1 MMYTNLT
8 SPLGEVTV
16 TAENGALTGFW
27 FVGQKYYPEI
37 TDLWIKKPENK
48 VFTELDKWLTRYFD
62 GENTPFPL
70 RVEPKGTA
78 FQKAVWH
85 ELSLIPYGSVTT
97 YGKIALKS
105 GGSKGYS
112 QAVGTAVGHNP
123 ISVIIPCH
131 RVVGTGGE
139 LTGYA
144 GGFERK
150 KALLKLEGADIESI
164 L

>member
-1 MMYTNLT
+1 MIYTSLT
-8 SPLGEVTV
+8 CPLGEVTV
-16 TAENGALTGFW
+16 TAESGALTGFW
-27 FVGQKYYPEI
+27 FVGQKYYPER
-37 TDLWIKKPENK
+37 TGLWAYEPLNK
-48 VFTELDKWLTRYFD
+48 VFTELDRWLKGYFN
-62 GENTPFPL
+62 GENNPFPL

-85 ELSLIPYGSVTT
+85 ELLLIPYGSVTT
-97 YGKIALKS
+97 YGEIAVKI

-131 RVVGTGGE
+131 RVVGSSGE

-144 GGFERK
+144 GGLDRK
-150 KALLKLEGADIESI
+150 KALLKLEGTDVKS

>member
-48 VFTELDKWLTRYFD
+48 VFTELDKWLTRYFE

-78 FQKAVWH
+78 FQKDVWH
-85 ELSLIPYGSVTT
+85 ELSLIPYGSVMT
-97 YGKIALKS
+97 YGKIALKI

-144 GGFERK
+144 GGLERK
-150 KALLKLEGADIESI
+150 KALLKLEGANIESV